1 MRNPAFDIMKG
12 VGIIAMIIGHC
23 VIPYPLYIF
32 IFAWHMPMFFI
43 VSGYFF
49 RTKPIM
55 DNFKRLMK
63 QILVPYMV
71 TACICVAAKLGCQ
84 TSLESHDYMTP
95 VLSLINGA
103 GSKDVAM
110 FGEYTIGAI
119 WFLLA
124 MFWCRFIYNALSLKV
139 TNNIVMGG
147 GIILLLSITAVVSS
161 RWLYLPT
168 GLLQGV
174 AAMLFFHVGVLVQKY
189 DILDR
194 QRPWWYICFA
204 LFFIASLISGR
215 MEMSR
220 NLYSCIPVNVLGA
233 VAGTFFLYKISV
245 MLVNLKIGSTLA
257 YIGSISLLI
266 LCVHAIDGYF
276 FSITTFLSEKNY
288 PLYVDAAIVLMYRFA
303 WVIVISWLCLKSN
316 KVKKIF
322 NIK

>member
-1 MRNPAFDIMKG
+1 MKYDYLIVGSGLFGATFAYRAKQMGKKCLVIDKRSHLGGNVYCENVDGSTGSPTVMDGPNTIHVHNNDMRDPAFDIMKG
-12 VGIIAMIIGHC
+12 IGIIAMIIGHC

-147 GIILLLSITAVVSS
+147 GNSTSF
-161 RWLYLPT
+161 Y
-168 GLLQGV
+168 
-174 AAMLFFHVGVLVQKY
+174 
-189 DILDR
+189 
-194 QRPWWYICFA
+194 
-204 LFFIASLISGR
+204 
-215 MEMSR
+215 
-220 NLYSCIPVNVLGA
+220 YSCG
-233 VAGTFFLYKISV
+233 F
-245 MLVNLKIGSTLA
+245 
-257 YIGSISLLI
+257 
-266 LCVHAIDGYF
+266 
-276 FSITTFLSEKNY
+276 
-288 PLYVDAAIVLMYRFA
+288 
-303 WVIVISWLCLKSN
+303 
-316 KVKKIF
+316 
-322 NIK
+322 